1 MIRAVQVVRA
11 QLRASV
17 AMALQY
23 RLEFAVQG
31 ALALLWIAVTLFP
44 LLVLFGNRP
53 EVAGWTFA
61 EMLVVLGW
69 FVALKGVLEG
79 TLSPSLMQVIEHVRK
94 GTLDFVLLKPAD
106 AQLLVSLSK
115 IEPWRLI
122 DLLAAGGIFA
132 IAFQRIGRPPGL
144 THVLLALVLLCGA
157 ILVLYSI
164 AILVVSIAFI
174 AVRVDNLLYLFIRV
188 FGHAAVGRDERVDG
202 DVLNPVFLDGPD
214 YLGDG
219 LLSLDEVFLLDSDH
233 QRFVEPRGRENVLSD
248 GHEVDPM
255 ILEDAADTPIQ
266 LVEAVLVVVDPDLS
280 LAVNHF
286 AGQTLTRSDREGRQ
300 DR

>member
-44 LLVLFGNRP
+44 LLVLFGTRP

-122 DLLAAGGIFA
+122 DLLGAGVIFG

-144 THVLLALVLLCGA
+144 VQVLLAAAMLCA
-157 ILVLYSI
+157 AVLVLYSI
-164 AILVVSIAFI
+164 AILVVSIAFV
-174 AVRVDNLLYLFIRV
+174 AVRVDNLLYLFQSV
-188 FGHAAVGRDERVDG
+188 F
-202 DVLNPVFLDGPD
+202 DVARWPSTVF
-214 YLGDG
+214 
-219 LLSLDEVFLLDSDH
+219 
-233 QRFVEPRGRENVLSD
+233 RGVLSVIFTFVLPLALMTTYPALALL
-248 GHEVDPM
+248 GK
-255 ILEDAADTPIQ
+255 LTPQTAISA
-266 LVEAVLVVVDPDLS
+266 LAGS
-280 LAVNHF
+280 LLF
-286 AGQTLTRSDREGRQ
+286 AGVARAIWIVSIRRYTSASS
-300 DR
+300 